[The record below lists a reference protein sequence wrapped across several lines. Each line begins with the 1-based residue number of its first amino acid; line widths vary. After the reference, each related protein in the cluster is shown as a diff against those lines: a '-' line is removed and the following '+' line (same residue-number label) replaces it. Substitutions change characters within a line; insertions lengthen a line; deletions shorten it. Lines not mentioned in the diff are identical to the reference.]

1 MGIVVGGFGGG
12 ALVFNQIQTAL
23 VNLENYQVDK
33 SFIPFE
39 QEKLYALCWINWI
52 NKGFFLKKNI
62 FDNISFILFLL
73 FPTHLIGSLYV
84 SWRDLINF

>member
-39 QEKLYALCWINWI
+39 QEELYALCWINWI
-52 NKGFFLKKNI
+52 NKGFF
-62 FDNISFILFLL
+62 
-73 FPTHLIGSLYV
+73 
-84 SWRDLINF
+84 

>member
-1 MGIVVGGFGGG
+1 MLILFLSLTPGTAMGIVVGGFGGG

-39 QEKLYALCWINWI
+39 PEKLHGLEGIE
-52 NKGFFLKKNI
+52 KRKSFSE
-62 FDNISFILFLL
+62 IS
-73 FPTHLIGSLYV
+73 
-84 SWRDLINF
+84 